1 MLTSVDNVHADEF
14 NIVNFESG
22 IKGKGEKKGLTLTSL
37 KEDSIAQLD
46 TVKIT
51 KKKDEV
57 KIEGTFNELK
67 DVKQKL
73 ENDISITK
81 SQIDF
86 HEKKIDN
93 KVIQQTATKNEIEE
107 VKNDIQDIKSNSP
120 ELVNTKNNTSEII
133 EAKPVATNYT
143 LTATTSMTTSTT
155 DSYIEN
161 KKETIKDKESTLT
174 KLGNEEKSLKVAK
187 NEAESKLKELHSDKD
202 KVDKAI
208 QVKEEE
214 EAKKKAEEE
223 EKARKKAEEEARK
236 IAHANA
242 DFNQN
247 AASLTHYS
255 GGTYVTFS
263 EQIKDSDFDVPSVQ
277 TTQTGYPGNAYALG
291 QCTWYVYNRVNQT
304 GHSIDP
310 FLGNG
315 ADWNDSAIAKGYQ
328 VTNKPVAGSAVVF
341 EPGVAGS
348 HSYYGHVAFVE
359 HVYPDG
365 SFLISEMNISGVYT
379 MAWRHLTPSE
389 GMSFVIPS

>member
-1 MLTSVDNVHADEF
+1 M
-14 NIVNFESG
+14 
-22 IKGKGEKKGLTLTSL
+22 
-37 KEDSIAQLD
+37 
-46 TVKIT
+46 
-51 KKKDEV
+51 
-57 KIEGTFNELK
+57 
-67 DVKQKL
+67 
-73 ENDISITK
+73 
-81 SQIDF
+81 
-86 HEKKIDN
+86 
-93 KVIQQTATKNEIEE
+93 TA
-107 VKNDIQDIKSNSP
+107 
-120 ELVNTKNNTSEII
+120 
-133 EAKPVATNYT
+133 
-143 LTATTSMTTSTT
+143 STT

-247 AASLTHYS
+247 AASLTNYS
-255 GGTYVTFS
+255 GGAYVTFS

-291 QCTWYVYNRVNQT
+291 QCTWYVYNRVSQT

-315 ADWNDSAIAKGYQ
+315 GDWNDSAIAKGYQ

-389 GMSFVIPS
+389 GMSFVIPN